1 MLYFFI
7 ILYIYY
13 TLFSILTIILYQK
26 KKIRKRNILLVI
38 AHPDDEIMFFFP
50 TIKQLNNDNNIHI
63 ICLSN
68 GNYNNLG
75 IIREKEIKRIC
86 NLLKI
91 NTLFVDNFQD
101 DIKIYWNI
109 ERIKINVENQIKKYN
124 IDTIITFDEKGISY
138 HPNHIS
144 CNMGVKNIKGIDI
157 YILETVNFY
166 RKFIAY
172 FDIFNIDKKDILF
185 YNLNLLEII
194 YYMSIHES
202 QMNWYRFIF
211 LIFSRYSYMNNL
223 IKISSN
229 NK

>member
-75 IIREKEIKRIC
+75 IIREKEIKS
-86 NLLKI
+86 
-91 NTLFVDNFQD
+91 
-101 DIKIYWNI
+101 YWNI
-109 ERIKINVENQIKKYN
+109 EKIKINVENQIKKYN

-172 FDIFNIDKKDILF
+172 FDIFNIT
-185 YNLNLLEII
+185 
-194 YYMSIHES
+194 
-202 QMNWYRFIF
+202 
-211 LIFSRYSYMNNL
+211 LI
-223 IKISSN
+223 
-229 NK
+229 